1 MDGMANTSG
10 NLLDRSFDGCRQSRA
25 TDSRP
30 MTHVFH
36 RSLSGTM
43 PTVSHGEG
51 VYIYDTDG
59 REYLDGCGGAAVSC
73 LGHSDSRVKRAIT
86 EQLERIPFAHTG
98 YFTNCPVERLAEK
111 LADRAPGDLDRVFF
125 VSGGSEAIETALK
138 MARQYFVERGETGR
152 SRFITRRQSFH
163 GNTLGALAAGGNRWR
178 RAQFEPLLI
187 ETHRIEPCYEY
198 RGRRLEETP
207 EVYGLRVADELEKK
221 ILELGPDTVAAFIA
235 ETVMGATAGAVPPT
249 PGYFRRIREICDRY
263 GILLILDE
271 VMCGMGRTGTMFSC
285 EQDDV
290 VPDLLT
296 LAKGLGAGYQ
306 PIGAVMVADHV
317 FRAFVDGSGF
327 FQHSHT
333 YMGHPVAC
341 AAGNAVIDAIEEDD
355 LLANVC
361 ERGDEL
367 QASLGLKLSQHPH
380 VGDIRGRGL
389 LIGIELV
396 RDRGTKEP
404 FEPERKLPARIK
416 AAALD
421 EGLMVYP
428 MGGTIDGLS
437 GAHVLLAP
445 PYTIDAGHVEAIV
458 ERLSAALDTAL
469 AA

>member
-1 MDGMANTSG
+1 
-10 NLLDRSFDGCRQSRA
+10 
-25 TDSRP
+25 

-36 RSLSGTM
+36 RSLSGAL

-51 VYIYDTDG
+51 VYLYDTGG
-59 REYLDGCGGAAVSC
+59 RAYLDGCGGAAVSC
-73 LGHSDSRVKRAIT
+73 LGHSDGRVKQAIAD
-86 EQLERIPFAHTG
+86 QLRKVPFAHTG
-98 YFTNCPVERLAEK
+98 YFTNEAVEHLAEK
-111 LADRAPGDLDRVFF
+111 LAERAPGALDRVFF

-163 GNTLGALAAGGNRWR
+163 GNTLGALAAGGNCWR

-198 RGRRLEETP
+198 RGRKLEETP
-207 EVYGLRVADELEKK
+207 ESYGLRVADELESR
-221 ILELGPDTVAAFIA
+221 ILELGPETVAAFIA

-249 PGYFRRIREICDRY
+249 AGYFARVREICDRY

-317 FRAFVDGSGF
+317 FRAFADGSGF

-355 LLANVC
+355 LLANVR
-361 ERGDEL
+361 ERGEDL
-367 QASLGLKLSQHPH
+367 QAGLCTTLGQHPH

-389 LIGIELV
+389 LIGIEIV
-396 RDRGTKEP
+396 KDRGTKEP
-404 FEPERKLPARIK
+404 FETERKLPARIK

-428 MGGTIDGLS
+428 MGGTIDGVS

-445 PYTIDAGHVEAIV
+445 PYIVDGGHIEAIV
-458 ERLSAALDTAL
+458 DRLSTALDTAL

>member
-1 MDGMANTSG
+1 
-10 NLLDRSFDGCRQSRA
+10 
-25 TDSRP
+25 

-43 PTVSHGEG
+43 PTVSHGDG
-51 VYIYDTDG
+51 VYVYDTAG

-73 LGHSDSRVKRAIT
+73 LGHSDSRVKQAIA

-98 YFTNCPVERLAEK
+98 YFTNDSVERLAAK
-111 LADRAPGDLDRVFF
+111 LAERAPGALEWAFF
-125 VSGGSEAIETALK
+125 VSGGSEAIESALK

-152 SRFITRRQSFH
+152 SKFITRRQSFH

-198 RGRRLEETP
+198 RGRKLEETP
-207 EVYGLRVADELEKK
+207 EIYGLRVADELEKK
-221 ILELGPDTVAAFIA
+221 ILELGAETVAAFIA

-249 PGYFRRIREICDRY
+249 PGYFKRIREICDRY

-285 EQDDV
+285 EQDGV

-306 PIGAVMVADHV
+306 PIGAVMVADRV
-317 FRAFVDGSGF
+317 FRAIADGSGF

-355 LLANVC
+355 LLANVRT
-361 ERGDEL
+361 RGAEL
-367 QASLGLKLSQHPH
+367 QAGLGIALGQHPH

-389 LIGIELV
+389 MIGIEIV
-396 RDRGTKEP
+396 KDRGSKEP

-416 AAALD
+416 AAAMD

-445 PYTIDAGHVEAIV
+445 PYTIDSGHVEAIV
-458 ERLSAALDTAL
+458 DRLGKALDTAL

>member
-1 MDGMANTSG
+1 
-10 NLLDRSFDGCRQSRA
+10 
-25 TDSRP
+25 
-30 MTHVFH
+30 MTHMFH

-43 PTVSHGEG
+43 LTVSHGEG
-51 VYIYDTDG
+51 VYVYDTEG

-73 LGHSDSRVKRAIT
+73 LGHSDGRVKQAII
-86 EQLERIPFAHTG
+86 EQLGKIPFAHTS
-98 YFTNCPVERLAEK
+98 YFTNDAAERLAEK
-111 LADRAPGDLDRVFF
+111 LAQRAPGALDWVFF
-125 VSGGSEAIETALK
+125 VSGGSEAIESALK

-152 SRFITRRQSFH
+152 SKFITRRQSFH

-207 EVYGLRVADELEKK
+207 ETYGLRVADELEKS
-221 ILELGPDTVAAFIA
+221 ILELGPETVAAFIA

-249 PGYFRRIREICDRY
+249 TGYFKRIRDICDRY

-271 VMCGMGRTGTMFSC
+271 VMCGVGRTGTMFSC

-317 FRAFVDGSGF
+317 FRAFADGTGF

-355 LLANVC
+355 LLANVRR
-361 ERGDEL
+361 RGDEL
-367 QASLGLKLSQHPH
+367 RAGLNRKLGQHPH

-389 LIGIELV
+389 LIGIEIV
-396 RDRGTKEP
+396 KDRGTKEP
-404 FEPERKLPARIK
+404 FGTERKLPARIK

-428 MGGTIDGLS
+428 MGGTIDGVS
-437 GAHVLLAP
+437 GDHVLLAP
-445 PYTIDAGHVEAIV
+445 PYIIDGGHVEAIV
-458 ERLSAALDTAL
+458 ERLSTALDTAL
-469 AA
+469 DTARAA

>member
-1 MDGMANTSG
+1 
-10 NLLDRSFDGCRQSRA
+10 
-25 TDSRP
+25 
-30 MTHVFH
+30 MTHMFH

-43 PTVSHGEG
+43 LTVSHGEG
-51 VYIYDTDG
+51 VYVYDTEG

-73 LGHSDSRVKRAIT
+73 LGHSDGRVKQAII
-86 EQLERIPFAHTG
+86 EQLGKIPFAHTS
-98 YFTNCPVERLAEK
+98 YFTNDAAERLAEK
-111 LADRAPGDLDRVFF
+111 LAQRAPGALDWVFF
-125 VSGGSEAIETALK
+125 VSGGSEAIESALK
-138 MARQYFVERGETGR
+138 MARQYFVERGDTGR
-152 SRFITRRQSFH
+152 SKFITRRQSFH

-207 EVYGLRVADELEKK
+207 ETYGLRVADELEKS
-221 ILELGPDTVAAFIA
+221 ILELGPETVAAFIA

-249 PGYFRRIREICDRY
+249 TGYFKRIRDICDRY

-271 VMCGMGRTGTMFSC
+271 VMCGVGRTGTMFSC

-317 FRAFVDGSGF
+317 FRAFADGTGF

-355 LLANVC
+355 LLANVRR
-361 ERGDEL
+361 RGDEL
-367 QASLGLKLSQHPH
+367 RAGLNRKLGQHPH

-389 LIGIELV
+389 LIGIEIV
-396 RDRGTKEP
+396 KDRGTKEP
-404 FEPERKLPARIK
+404 FGTERKLPARIK

-428 MGGTIDGLS
+428 MGGTIDGVS
-437 GAHVLLAP
+437 GDHVLLAP
-445 PYTIDAGHVEAIV
+445 PYIIDGGHVEAIV
-458 ERLSAALDTAL
+458 ERLSTALDTALDTAL

>member
-1 MDGMANTSG
+1 
-10 NLLDRSFDGCRQSRA
+10 
-25 TDSRP
+25 
-30 MTHVFH
+30 MTHMFH

-43 PTVSHGEG
+43 LTVSHGEG
-51 VYIYDTDG
+51 VYVYDTEG

-73 LGHSDSRVKRAIT
+73 LGHSDGRVKQAII
-86 EQLERIPFAHTG
+86 EQLGKIPFAHTS
-98 YFTNCPVERLAEK
+98 YFTNDAAERLAEK
-111 LADRAPGDLDRVFF
+111 LAQRAPGALDWVFF
-125 VSGGSEAIETALK
+125 VSGGSEAIESALK

-152 SRFITRRQSFH
+152 SKFITRRQSFH

-207 EVYGLRVADELEKK
+207 ETYGLRVADELEKS
-221 ILELGPDTVAAFIA
+221 ILELGPETVAAFIA

-249 PGYFRRIREICDRY
+249 TGYFKRIRDICDRY

-271 VMCGMGRTGTMFSC
+271 VMCGVGRTGTMFSC

-317 FRAFVDGSGF
+317 FRAFADGTGF

-355 LLANVC
+355 LLANVRR
-361 ERGDEL
+361 RGDEL
-367 QASLGLKLSQHPH
+367 RAGLNRKLGQHPH

-389 LIGIELV
+389 LIGIEIV
-396 RDRGTKEP
+396 KDRGTKEP
-404 FEPERKLPARIK
+404 FGTERKLPARIK

-428 MGGTIDGLS
+428 MGGTIDGVS
-437 GAHVLLAP
+437 GDHVLLAP
-445 PYTIDAGHVEAIV
+445 PYIIDGGHVEAIV
-458 ERLSAALDTAL
+458 ERLSTALDTALDTAL

>member
-1 MDGMANTSG
+1 
-10 NLLDRSFDGCRQSRA
+10 
-25 TDSRP
+25 

-36 RSLSGTM
+36 RSPSGAM
-43 PTVSHGEG
+43 PTVSHGDG
-51 VYIYDTDG
+51 VYVYDTAG

-73 LGHSDSRVKRAIT
+73 LGHSDSRVKQAIAD
-86 EQLERIPFAHTG
+86 QLEKIPFAHTG
-98 YFTNCPVERLAEK
+98 YFTNDSVERLAEK
-111 LADRAPGDLDRVFF
+111 LAERAPGTLDWAFF
-125 VSGGSEAIETALK
+125 VSGGSEAIESALK

-152 SRFITRRQSFH
+152 SKFITRRQSFH

-198 RGRRLEETP
+198 RGRKLEETP
-207 EVYGLRVADELEKK
+207 EVYGLRVADELENK

-249 PGYFRRIREICDRY
+249 PGYFKRIREICDRY
-263 GILLILDE
+263 GVLLILDE

-285 EQDDV
+285 EQDEV
-290 VPDLLT
+290 VPDLMT

-317 FRAFVDGSGF
+317 FRAIADGSGF
-327 FQHSHT
+327 FRHSHT

-355 LLANVC
+355 LLANVRT
-361 ERGDEL
+361 RGDEL
-367 QASLGLKLSQHPH
+367 QAGLGITLGQHPH

-389 LIGIELV
+389 MIGVEIV
-396 RDRGTKEP
+396 KDRGSKEP

-416 AAALD
+416 AAAMD

-428 MGGTIDGLS
+428 MGGTIDGVS

-445 PYTIDAGHVEAIV
+445 PYTIDSGHVEAIV
-458 ERLSAALDTAL
+458 DRLGKALDTAL

>member
-1 MDGMANTSG
+1 
-10 NLLDRSFDGCRQSRA
+10 
-25 TDSRP
+25 

-43 PTVSHGEG
+43 PTVSHGDG
-51 VYIYDTDG
+51 VYVYDSAG
-59 REYLDGCGGAAVSC
+59 RKYLDGCGGAAVSC
-73 LGHSDSRVKRAIT
+73 LGHSDRRVKQAIT
-86 EQLERIPFAHTG
+86 EQLGKIPFAHTG
-98 YFTNCPVERLAEK
+98 YFTNESAERLAEK
-111 LADRAPGDLDRVFF
+111 LAERAPGALDWVFF
-125 VSGGSEAIETALK
+125 VSGGSEAIESALK
-138 MARQYFVERGETGR
+138 MARQYFVERGESGR

-163 GNTLGALAAGGNRWR
+163 GNTLGALAASGNRWR

-198 RGRRLEETP
+198 RGRGIEETP
-207 EVYGLRVADELEKK
+207 GVYGFRVADELEKK
-221 ILELGPDTVAAFIA
+221 ILELGAETVAAFVA

-249 PGYFRRIREICDRY
+249 PGYFKRIREICDRY

-285 EQDDV
+285 EQDDI

-317 FRAFVDGSGF
+317 LRTFAEGSGF

-355 LLANVC
+355 LLANV
-361 ERGDEL
+361 RGRGREL
-367 QASLGLKLSQHPH
+367 QAGLGIELGQHPH

-389 LIGIELV
+389 LIGIEIV
-396 RDRGTKEP
+396 KDRSTKEP
-404 FEPERKLPARIK
+404 FETERKLPGRIK
-416 AAALD
+416 AAAMA

-445 PYTIDAGHVEAIV
+445 PYIIDGSHVEAIV
-458 ERLSAALDTAL
+458 DRLSKALDTAL
-469 AA
+469 AV

>member
-1 MDGMANTSG
+1 
-10 NLLDRSFDGCRQSRA
+10 
-25 TDSRP
+25 
-30 MTHVFH
+30 MTHVLH
-36 RSLSGTM
+36 RSLSGSM

-51 VYIYDTDG
+51 VYVYDTGG

-73 LGHSDSRVKRAIT
+73 LGHSDGRVKRAIT
-86 EQLERIPFAHTG
+86 EQLDRIPFAHTG
-98 YFTNCPVERLAEK
+98 YFTNDPVERLAEK
-111 LADRAPGDLDRVFF
+111 LAERAPGALDWAFF
-125 VSGGSEAIETALK
+125 VSGGSEAIESALK

-152 SRFITRRQSFH
+152 ARFITRRQSFH

-198 RGRRLEETP
+198 RGRWLEETP
-207 EVYGLRVADELEKK
+207 ELYGLRIADELENK

-249 PGYFRRIREICDRY
+249 AGYFRRIREICDRY

-317 FRAFVDGSGF
+317 MRAFAEGSGF

-355 LLANVC
+355 LLANVR
-361 ERGDEL
+361 ERGEEL
-367 QASLGLKLSQHPH
+367 QAGLRTTLGQHPH

-389 LIGIELV
+389 LIGIEIV

-404 FEPERKLPARIK
+404 FETERKLPARIK
-416 AAALD
+416 AAALE

-428 MGGTIDGLS
+428 MGGTIDGIA
-437 GAHVLLAP
+437 GVHVLLAP
-445 PYTIDAGHVEAIV
+445 PYIIDRGHVETIV

>member
-1 MDGMANTSG
+1 
-10 NLLDRSFDGCRQSRA
+10 
-25 TDSRP
+25 
-30 MTHVFH
+30 MTHMFH

-43 PTVSHGEG
+43 LTVSHGEG
-51 VYIYDTDG
+51 VYVYDTEG

-73 LGHSDSRVKRAIT
+73 LGHSDGQVKQAII
-86 EQLERIPFAHTG
+86 EQLGKIPFAHTS
-98 YFTNCPVERLAEK
+98 YFTNDAAERLAEK
-111 LADRAPGDLDRVFF
+111 LAQRAPGALDWVFF
-125 VSGGSEAIETALK
+125 VSGGSEAIESALK

-152 SRFITRRQSFH
+152 SKFITRRQSFH

-207 EVYGLRVADELEKK
+207 ETYGLRVADELEKS
-221 ILELGPDTVAAFIA
+221 ILELGPETVAAFIA

-249 PGYFRRIREICDRY
+249 TGYFKRIRDICDRY

-271 VMCGMGRTGTMFSC
+271 VMCGVGRTGTMFSC

-317 FRAFVDGSGF
+317 FRAFADGTGF

-341 AAGNAVIDAIEEDD
+341 AAGNAVIDAIEEED
-355 LLANVC
+355 LLANVRR
-361 ERGDEL
+361 RGDEL
-367 QASLGLKLSQHPH
+367 RAGLNRKLGQHPH

-389 LIGIELV
+389 LIGIEIV
-396 RDRGTKEP
+396 KDRGTKEP
-404 FEPERKLPARIK
+404 FGTERKLPARIK

-428 MGGTIDGLS
+428 MGGTIDGVS
-437 GAHVLLAP
+437 GDHVLLAP
-445 PYTIDAGHVEAIV
+445 PYIIDGGHVEAIV
-458 ERLSAALDTAL
+458 ERLSTALDTAL
-469 AA
+469 DTARAA

>member
-1 MDGMANTSG
+1 
-10 NLLDRSFDGCRQSRA
+10 
-25 TDSRP
+25 

-36 RSLSGTM
+36 RSPSGAM
-43 PTVSHGEG
+43 PTVSHGDG
-51 VYIYDTDG
+51 VYVYDTAG

-73 LGHSDSRVKRAIT
+73 LGHSDSRVKQAIAD
-86 EQLERIPFAHTG
+86 QLEKIPFAHTG
-98 YFTNCPVERLAEK
+98 YFTNDSVERLAEK
-111 LADRAPGDLDRVFF
+111 LAERAPGTLDWAFF
-125 VSGGSEAIETALK
+125 VSGGSEAIESALK

-152 SRFITRRQSFH
+152 SKFITRRQSFH

-198 RGRRLEETP
+198 RGRKLEETP
-207 EVYGLRVADELEKK
+207 EVYGLRVADELENK

-249 PGYFRRIREICDRY
+249 PGYFKRIREICDCY
-263 GILLILDE
+263 GVLLILDE

-285 EQDDV
+285 EQDEV
-290 VPDLLT
+290 VPDLMT

-317 FRAFVDGSGF
+317 FRAIADGSGF
-327 FQHSHT
+327 FRHSHT

-355 LLANVC
+355 LLANVR
-361 ERGDEL
+361 ERGEEM
-367 QASLGLKLSQHPH
+367 QAGLGITLGQHPH

-389 LIGIELV
+389 MIGVEIV
-396 RDRGTKEP
+396 KDRGSKEP

-416 AAALD
+416 AAAMD

-445 PYTIDAGHVEAIV
+445 PYTIDSGHVEAIV
-458 ERLSAALDTAL
+458 DRLGKALDTAL

>member
-1 MDGMANTSG
+1 
-10 NLLDRSFDGCRQSRA
+10 
-25 TDSRP
+25 

-43 PTVSHGEG
+43 PTVSHGDG
-51 VYIYDTDG
+51 VYVYDSAG
-59 REYLDGCGGAAVSC
+59 RKYLDGCGGAAVSC
-73 LGHSDSRVKRAIT
+73 LGHSDRRVKQAIT
-86 EQLERIPFAHTG
+86 EQLGKIPFAHTG
-98 YFTNCPVERLAEK
+98 YFTNESAERLAEK
-111 LADRAPGDLDRVFF
+111 LAERAPGALDWVFF
-125 VSGGSEAIETALK
+125 VSGGSEAIESALK
-138 MARQYFVERGETGR
+138 MARQYFVERGESGR

-198 RGRRLEETP
+198 RGRGIEETP
-207 EVYGLRVADELEKK
+207 DVYGFRVADELEKK
-221 ILELGPDTVAAFIA
+221 ILELGAEKVAAFVA

-249 PGYFRRIREICDRY
+249 PGYFKRIREICDRY

-285 EQDDV
+285 EQDDI

-317 FRAFVDGSGF
+317 LRTFAEGSGF

-355 LLANVC
+355 LLANV
-361 ERGDEL
+361 RGRGREL
-367 QASLGLKLSQHPH
+367 QAALGIEFGQHPH

-389 LIGIELV
+389 LIGIEIV
-396 RDRGTKEP
+396 KDRSTKEP
-404 FEPERKLPARIK
+404 FETERKLPGRIK
-416 AAALD
+416 AAAMA

-445 PYTIDAGHVEAIV
+445 PYIIDGSHVEAIV
-458 ERLSAALDTAL
+458 DRLSKALDTAL
-469 AA
+469 AV

>member
-1 MDGMANTSG
+1 MS
-10 NLLDRSFDGCRQSRA
+10 
-25 TDSRP
+25 
-30 MTHVFH
+30 HVFH
-36 RSLSGTM
+36 RSPYDTM
-43 PTVSHGEG
+43 PTVSHGDG
-51 VYIYDTDG
+51 VYVYDTDG
-59 REYLDGCGGAAVSC
+59 RKYLDGCGGAAVSC

-86 EQLERIPFAHTG
+86 EQLEKIPFVHTG
-98 YFTNCPVERLAEK
+98 YFTNDPVERLAEK
-111 LADRAPGDLDRVFF
+111 LAERAPGSLDRTFF
-125 VSGGSEAIETALK
+125 VSGGSEAIESALK

-152 SRFITRRQSFH
+152 SKFITRRQSFH

-207 EVYGLRVADELEKK
+207 EIYGLRVADELENK

-249 PGYFRRIREICDRY
+249 PGYFGRIREICDRY

-285 EQDDV
+285 EQDEV

-317 FRAFVDGSGF
+317 FRAIADGSGF

-333 YMGHPVAC
+333 YMGHPVSC
-341 AAGNAVIDAIEEDD
+341 AAANAVIDAIEEDD
-355 LLANVC
+355 LLANVR
-361 ERGDEL
+361 ERGDDL
-367 QASLGLKLSQHPH
+367 QAGLRVRLGQHPH

-389 LIGIELV
+389 LIGIEIV

-416 AAALD
+416 AAAMA

-445 PYTIDAGHVEAIV
+445 PYTIDTGHVEAIV
-458 ERLSAALDTAL
+458 DRLSAALDTAL

>member
-1 MDGMANTSG
+1 
-10 NLLDRSFDGCRQSRA
+10 
-25 TDSRP
+25 

-36 RSLSGTM
+36 RSLSGTT
-43 PTVSHGEG
+43 PTVSHGDG
-51 VYIYDTDG
+51 VYVYDTAG
-59 REYLDGCGGAAVSC
+59 RQYLDGCGGTAVSC
-73 LGHSDSRVKRAIT
+73 LGHSDSRVKQAIAD
-86 EQLERIPFAHTG
+86 QLEKIPFAHTG
-98 YFTNCPVERLAEK
+98 YFTNDPVECLAAKLAE
-111 LADRAPGDLDRVFF
+111 RAPGALDWAFF
-125 VSGGSEAIETALK
+125 VSGGSEAIESALK
-138 MARQYFVERGETGR
+138 MARQYFVERGETRR
-152 SRFITRRQSFH
+152 SKFITRRQSFH

-178 RAQFEPLLI
+178 RANFEPLLI

-198 RGRRLEETP
+198 RGRRSEETP
-207 EVYGLRVADELEKK
+207 EVYGLRVADELENK

-249 PGYFRRIREICDRY
+249 PGYFKRIREICDRY
-263 GILLILDE
+263 GVLLILDE

-285 EQDDV
+285 EQDEV

-306 PIGAVMVADHV
+306 PIGAVMVAEHV
-317 FRAFVDGSGF
+317 FRTFADGSGL

-341 AAGNAVIDAIEEDD
+341 AAGNAVIDAIEEDH
-355 LLANVC
+355 LLANVRT
-361 ERGDEL
+361 RGDEL
-367 QASLGLKLSQHPH
+367 QALLGIILGQHPH

-389 LIGIELV
+389 MIGVEIV
-396 RDRGTKEP
+396 KDRGSKEP
-404 FEPERKLPARIK
+404 FEPERKLPASIK
-416 AAALD
+416 TAAMD

-445 PYTIDAGHVEAIV
+445 PYTINGGHVEAIV
-458 ERLSAALDTAL
+458 DRLGKALDTAL

>member
-1 MDGMANTSG
+1 
-10 NLLDRSFDGCRQSRA
+10 
-25 TDSRP
+25 

-36 RSLSGTM
+36 RSPSGTM
-43 PTVSHGEG
+43 PTVSHGDG
-51 VYIYDTDG
+51 VYVYDTAG

-73 LGHSDSRVKRAIT
+73 LGHSDSRVKQAIAD
-86 EQLERIPFAHTG
+86 QLEKIPFAHTG
-98 YFTNCPVERLAEK
+98 YFTNDSVERLAAK
-111 LADRAPGDLDRVFF
+111 LAERAPGALDWAFF
-125 VSGGSEAIETALK
+125 VSGGSEAIESALK

-152 SRFITRRQSFH
+152 SKFITRRQSFH

-207 EVYGLRVADELEKK
+207 ETYGLRVADELEKS
-221 ILELGPDTVAAFIA
+221 ILELGPETVAGFIA

-249 PGYFRRIREICDRY
+249 TGYFKRIRDICDRY

-271 VMCGMGRTGTMFSC
+271 VMCGVGRTGTMFSC

-317 FRAFVDGSGF
+317 FRAFADGTGF

-355 LLANVC
+355 LLANVRR
-361 ERGDEL
+361 RGDEL
-367 QASLGLKLSQHPH
+367 RAGLNRKLGQHPH

-389 LIGIELV
+389 LIGIEIV
-396 RDRGTKEP
+396 KDRGTKEP
-404 FEPERKLPARIK
+404 FGTERKLPERIK

-428 MGGTIDGLS
+428 MGGTIDGVS
-437 GAHVLLAP
+437 GDHVLLAP
-445 PYTIDAGHVEAIV
+445 PYIIDGGHVEAIV
-458 ERLSAALDTAL
+458 ERLSTALDTALDTAL

>member
-1 MDGMANTSG
+1 
-10 NLLDRSFDGCRQSRA
+10 
-25 TDSRP
+25 

-36 RSLSGTM
+36 RTLDGTM

-51 VYIYDTDG
+51 VYIYDTEG
-59 REYLDGCGGAAVSC
+59 REYLDACGGAAVSC
-73 LGHSDSRVKRAIT
+73 LGHSDARVKQAIV
-86 EQLERIPFAHTG
+86 EQLEKIPFAHTG
-98 YFTNCPVERLAEK
+98 YFTNDSAERLAQK
-111 LADRAPGDLDRVFF
+111 LAERAPGDLDRAFF
-125 VSGGSEAIETALK
+125 VSGGSEAIESALK
-138 MARQYFVERGETGR
+138 MARQYFVERGETAR
-152 SRFITRRQSFH
+152 SKFITRRQSFH

-198 RGRRLEETP
+198 RGRRAGETA
-207 EVYGLRVADELEKK
+207 EAYGLRVADELERK
-221 ILELGPDTVAAFIA
+221 ILELGPDTVAAFVA
-235 ETVMGATAGAVPPT
+235 ETVMGATAGAVPPV

-271 VMCGMGRTGTMFSC
+271 VMCGMGRTGTLYSC
-285 EQDDV
+285 EQDGV

-317 FRAFVDGSGF
+317 FRAFAEGSGF

-341 AAGNAVIDAIEEDD
+341 AAGNAVIDAIEADD

-361 ERGDEL
+361 TRGAEL
-367 QASLGLKLSQHPH
+367 QASLGRALGQHPH

-389 LIGIELV
+389 LIGIEIV
-396 RDRGTKEP
+396 EDRDTGAP
-404 FEPERKLPARIK
+404 FARERNVPARIK
-416 AAALD
+416 AAALA

-428 MGGTIDGLS
+428 MGGTIDGAS

-445 PYTIDAGHVEAIV
+445 PYTIDAGHVDAIV
-458 ERLSAALDTAL
+458 GRLAGALASAL

>member
-1 MDGMANTSG
+1 
-10 NLLDRSFDGCRQSRA
+10 
-25 TDSRP
+25 

-36 RSLSGTM
+36 RSPSGAM
-43 PTVSHGEG
+43 PTVSHGDG
-51 VYIYDTDG
+51 VYVYDTAG

-73 LGHSDSRVKRAIT
+73 LGHSDSRVKQAIAD
-86 EQLERIPFAHTG
+86 QLEKIPFAHTG
-98 YFTNCPVERLAEK
+98 YFTNDSVERLAEK
-111 LADRAPGDLDRVFF
+111 LAERAPGTLDWAFF
-125 VSGGSEAIETALK
+125 VSGGSEAIESALK

-152 SRFITRRQSFH
+152 TKFITRRQSFH

-198 RGRRLEETP
+198 RGRKLEETP
-207 EVYGLRVADELEKK
+207 EVYGLRVADELENK

-249 PGYFRRIREICDRY
+249 PGYFKRIREICDRY
-263 GILLILDE
+263 GVLLILDE

-285 EQDDV
+285 EQDEV
-290 VPDLLT
+290 VPDLMT

-317 FRAFVDGSGF
+317 FRAIADGSGF
-327 FQHSHT
+327 FRHSHT

-355 LLANVC
+355 LLANVRT
-361 ERGDEL
+361 RGDEL
-367 QASLGLKLSQHPH
+367 QAGLGITLGQHPH

-389 LIGIELV
+389 MIGVEIV
-396 RDRGTKEP
+396 KDRGSKEP

-416 AAALD
+416 AAAMD

-445 PYTIDAGHVEAIV
+445 PYTIDSGHVEAIV
-458 ERLSAALDTAL
+458 DRLGRALDTAL

>member
-1 MDGMANTSG
+1 
-10 NLLDRSFDGCRQSRA
+10 
-25 TDSRP
+25 

-36 RSLSGTM
+36 RSLSGSM

-51 VYIYDTDG
+51 VYVYDTGG

-73 LGHSDSRVKRAIT
+73 LGHSDGRVKRAIAG
-86 EQLERIPFAHTG
+86 QLERIPFAHTG
-98 YFTNCPVERLAEK
+98 YFTNDPVERLAEK
-111 LADRAPGDLDRVFF
+111 LAERAPGALDWAFF
-125 VSGGSEAIETALK
+125 VCGGSEAIESALK

-152 SRFITRRQSFH
+152 TRFITRRQSFH

-198 RGRRLEETP
+198 RGRGLEETP
-207 EVYGLRVADELEKK
+207 EMYGLRVADELENK

-249 PGYFRRIREICDRY
+249 AGYFKRVREICDRY

-285 EQDDV
+285 EQDDA

-317 FRAFVDGSGF
+317 MRAFADGSGF

-355 LLANVC
+355 LLANVR
-361 ERGDEL
+361 ERGGEL
-367 QASLGLKLSQHPH
+367 QAGLRTRLGQHPH

-389 LIGIELV
+389 LIGIEIV
-396 RDRGTKEP
+396 KDRGTKEP
-404 FEPERKLPARIK
+404 FETGRKLPARIK
-416 AAALD
+416 SAALE

-428 MGGTIDGLS
+428 MGGTIDGVS

-445 PYTIDAGHVEAIV
+445 PYIIDGGHIEAIV
-458 ERLSAALDTAL
+458 DRLSTALDTAL

>member
-1 MDGMANTSG
+1 
-10 NLLDRSFDGCRQSRA
+10 
-25 TDSRP
+25 
-30 MTHVFH
+30 MTHMFH

-43 PTVSHGEG
+43 LTVSHGEG
-51 VYIYDTDG
+51 VYVYDTEG

-73 LGHSDSRVKRAIT
+73 LGHSDGRVKQAII
-86 EQLERIPFAHTG
+86 EQLGKIPFAHTS
-98 YFTNCPVERLAEK
+98 YFTNDAAERLAEK
-111 LADRAPGDLDRVFF
+111 LAQRAPGALDWVFF
-125 VSGGSEAIETALK
+125 VSGGSEAIESALK
-138 MARQYFVERGETGR
+138 MARQYFVERGDTGR
-152 SRFITRRQSFH
+152 SKFITRRQSFH

-207 EVYGLRVADELEKK
+207 ETYGLRVADELEKS
-221 ILELGPDTVAAFIA
+221 ILELGPETVAAFIA

-249 PGYFRRIREICDRY
+249 TGYFKRIRDICDRY

-271 VMCGMGRTGTMFSC
+271 VMYGVGRTGTMFSC

-317 FRAFVDGSGF
+317 FRAFADGTGF

-355 LLANVC
+355 LLANARR
-361 ERGDEL
+361 RGDEL
-367 QASLGLKLSQHPH
+367 RAGLNRKLGQHPH

-389 LIGIELV
+389 LIGIEIV
-396 RDRGTKEP
+396 KDRGTKEP
-404 FEPERKLPARIK
+404 FGTERKLPARIK

-428 MGGTIDGLS
+428 MGGTIDGVS
-437 GAHVLLAP
+437 GDHVLLAP
-445 PYTIDAGHVEAIV
+445 PYIIDGGHVEAIV
-458 ERLSAALDTAL
+458 ERLSTALDTALDTAL

>member
-1 MDGMANTSG
+1 
-10 NLLDRSFDGCRQSRA
+10 
-25 TDSRP
+25 

-36 RSLSGTM
+36 RSPSGAM
-43 PTVSHGEG
+43 PTVSHGDG
-51 VYIYDTDG
+51 VYVYDTAG

-73 LGHSDSRVKRAIT
+73 LGHSDSRVKQAIAD
-86 EQLERIPFAHTG
+86 QLEKIPFAHTG
-98 YFTNCPVERLAEK
+98 YFTNDSVERLAEK
-111 LADRAPGDLDRVFF
+111 LAERAPGTLDWAFF
-125 VSGGSEAIETALK
+125 VSGGSEAIESALK

-152 SRFITRRQSFH
+152 SKFITRRQSFH

-198 RGRRLEETP
+198 RGRKLEETP
-207 EVYGLRVADELEKK
+207 EVYGLRVADELENK

-249 PGYFRRIREICDRY
+249 PGYFKRIREICDRY
-263 GILLILDE
+263 GVLLILDE

-285 EQDDV
+285 EQDEV
-290 VPDLLT
+290 VPDLMT

-317 FRAFVDGSGF
+317 FRAIADGSGF
-327 FQHSHT
+327 FRHSHT

-355 LLANVC
+355 LLANVRT
-361 ERGDEL
+361 RGDEL
-367 QASLGLKLSQHPH
+367 QAGLGITLGQHPH

-389 LIGIELV
+389 MIGVEIV
-396 RDRGTKEP
+396 KDRGSKEP

-416 AAALD
+416 AAAMD

-445 PYTIDAGHVEAIV
+445 PYTIDSGHVEAIV
-458 ERLSAALDTAL
+458 DRLGKALDTAL

>member
-1 MDGMANTSG
+1 
-10 NLLDRSFDGCRQSRA
+10 
-25 TDSRP
+25 

-36 RSLSGTM
+36 RSPSGAM
-43 PTVSHGEG
+43 PTVSHGDG
-51 VYIYDTDG
+51 VYVYDTAG

-73 LGHSDSRVKRAIT
+73 LGHSDSRVKQAIAD
-86 EQLERIPFAHTG
+86 QLEKIPFAHTG
-98 YFTNCPVERLAEK
+98 YFTNDSVERLAEK
-111 LADRAPGDLDRVFF
+111 LAERAPGTLDWAFF
-125 VSGGSEAIETALK
+125 VSGGSEAIESALK

-152 SRFITRRQSFH
+152 SKFITRRQSFH

-198 RGRRLEETP
+198 RGRKLEETP
-207 EVYGLRVADELEKK
+207 EVYGLRVADELENK

-249 PGYFRRIREICDRY
+249 PGYFKRIREICDRY
-263 GILLILDE
+263 GVLLILDE

-285 EQDDV
+285 EQDGV
-290 VPDLLT
+290 VPDLMT

-317 FRAFVDGSGF
+317 FRAIADGSGF
-327 FQHSHT
+327 FRHSHT

-355 LLANVC
+355 LLANVRT
-361 ERGDEL
+361 RGDEL
-367 QASLGLKLSQHPH
+367 QAGLGITLGQHPH

-389 LIGIELV
+389 MIGVEIV
-396 RDRGTKEP
+396 RDRGSKEP

-416 AAALD
+416 AAAMD

-445 PYTIDAGHVEAIV
+445 PYTIDSGHVEAIV
-458 ERLSAALDTAL
+458 DRLGKALDTAL

>member
-1 MDGMANTSG
+1 
-10 NLLDRSFDGCRQSRA
+10 
-25 TDSRP
+25 

-36 RSLSGTM
+36 RSPSGTM
-43 PTVSHGEG
+43 PTVSHGDG
-51 VYIYDTDG
+51 VYVYDTAG

-73 LGHSDSRVKRAIT
+73 LGHSDSRVKQAIAD
-86 EQLERIPFAHTG
+86 QLEKIPFAHTG
-98 YFTNCPVERLAEK
+98 YFTNDSVERLAEK
-111 LADRAPGDLDRVFF
+111 LAERAPGTLDWAFF
-125 VSGGSEAIETALK
+125 VSGGSEAIESALK

-152 SRFITRRQSFH
+152 SKFITRRQSFH

-198 RGRRLEETP
+198 RGRKLEETP
-207 EVYGLRVADELEKK
+207 EVYGLRVADELENK
-221 ILELGPDTVAAFIA
+221 ILELGSDTVAAFIA

-249 PGYFRRIREICDRY
+249 PGYFKRIREICDRY
-263 GILLILDE
+263 GVLLILDE

-285 EQDDV
+285 EQDGV
-290 VPDLLT
+290 VPDLMT

-306 PIGAVMVADHV
+306 PIGAVMVADRV
-317 FRAFVDGSGF
+317 FRAIADGSGF

-355 LLANVC
+355 LLANVRT
-361 ERGDEL
+361 RGEEL
-367 QASLGLKLSQHPH
+367 QAGLGITLGQHPH

-389 LIGIELV
+389 MIGVEIV
-396 RDRGTKEP
+396 KDRGTKEP

-416 AAALD
+416 AAAMD

-445 PYTIDAGHVEAIV
+445 PYTIDSGHVEAIV
-458 ERLSAALDTAL
+458 DRLGKALDTAL

>member
-1 MDGMANTSG
+1 
-10 NLLDRSFDGCRQSRA
+10 
-25 TDSRP
+25 

-36 RSLSGTM
+36 RLPSGAM
-43 PTVSHGEG
+43 PTVSHGDG
-51 VYIYDTDG
+51 VYVYDTAG

-73 LGHSDSRVKRAIT
+73 LGHSDSRVKQAIAD
-86 EQLERIPFAHTG
+86 QLEKIPFAHTG
-98 YFTNCPVERLAEK
+98 YFTNDSVERLAEK
-111 LADRAPGDLDRVFF
+111 LAERAPGTLDWAFF
-125 VSGGSEAIETALK
+125 VSGGSEAIESALK

-152 SRFITRRQSFH
+152 SKFITRRQSFH

-198 RGRRLEETP
+198 RGRRSEETP
-207 EVYGLRVADELEKK
+207 EIYGLRVADELENK

-249 PGYFRRIREICDRY
+249 PGYFKRIREICDRY
-263 GILLILDE
+263 GVLLILDE

-285 EQDDV
+285 EQDGV
-290 VPDLLT
+290 VPDLMT

-317 FRAFVDGSGF
+317 FRAIADGSGF
-327 FQHSHT
+327 FRHSHT

-355 LLANVC
+355 LLANVRT
-361 ERGDEL
+361 RGDEL
-367 QASLGLKLSQHPH
+367 QAGLGITLGQHPH

-389 LIGIELV
+389 MIGVEIV
-396 RDRGTKEP
+396 KDRGSKEP

-416 AAALD
+416 AAAMD

-445 PYTIDAGHVEAIV
+445 PYTIDSGHVEAIV
-458 ERLSAALDTAL
+458 DRLGKALDTAL

>member
-1 MDGMANTSG
+1 
-10 NLLDRSFDGCRQSRA
+10 
-25 TDSRP
+25 

-36 RSLSGTM
+36 RSPSGAM
-43 PTVSHGEG
+43 PTVSHGDG
-51 VYIYDTDG
+51 VYVYDTAG

-73 LGHSDSRVKRAIT
+73 LGHSDSRVKQAIAD
-86 EQLERIPFAHTG
+86 QLEKIPFAHTG
-98 YFTNCPVERLAEK
+98 YFTNDSVERLAEK
-111 LADRAPGDLDRVFF
+111 LAERAPGALDWAFF
-125 VSGGSEAIETALK
+125 VSGGSEAIESALK

-152 SRFITRRQSFH
+152 SKFITRRQSFH

-198 RGRRLEETP
+198 RGRKLEETP
-207 EVYGLRVADELEKK
+207 EVYGLRVADELENK

-249 PGYFRRIREICDRY
+249 PGYFKRIREICDRY
-263 GILLILDE
+263 GVLLILDE

-285 EQDDV
+285 EQDGV
-290 VPDLLT
+290 VPDLMT

-306 PIGAVMVADHV
+306 PIGAVMVADRV
-317 FRAFVDGSGF
+317 FRAIADGSGF
-327 FQHSHT
+327 FRHSHT

-355 LLANVC
+355 LLANVRT
-361 ERGDEL
+361 RGDEL
-367 QASLGLKLSQHPH
+367 QAGLGITLGQHPH

-389 LIGIELV
+389 MIGVEIV
-396 RDRGTKEP
+396 KDRGSKEP

-416 AAALD
+416 AAAMD

-445 PYTIDAGHVEAIV
+445 PYTIDSGHVEAIV
-458 ERLSAALDTAL
+458 DRLGKALDTAL

>member
-1 MDGMANTSG
+1 
-10 NLLDRSFDGCRQSRA
+10 
-25 TDSRP
+25 

-43 PTVSHGEG
+43 PTVSHGDG
-51 VYIYDTDG
+51 VYVYDSAG
-59 REYLDGCGGAAVSC
+59 RKYLDGCGGAAVSC
-73 LGHSDSRVKRAIT
+73 LGHSDRRVKQAIT
-86 EQLERIPFAHTG
+86 EQLGKIPFAHTG
-98 YFTNCPVERLAEK
+98 YFTNESAERLAEK
-111 LADRAPGDLDRVFF
+111 LAERAPGALDWVFF
-125 VSGGSEAIETALK
+125 VSGGSEAIESALK
-138 MARQYFVERGETGR
+138 MARQYFVERGESAR

-198 RGRRLEETP
+198 RGRGIEETP
-207 EVYGLRVADELEKK
+207 DVYGFRVADELEKK
-221 ILELGPDTVAAFIA
+221 ILELGAEKVAAFVA

-249 PGYFRRIREICDRY
+249 PGYFKRIREICDRY

-285 EQDDV
+285 EQDDI

-317 FRAFVDGSGF
+317 LRTFAEGSGF

-355 LLANVC
+355 LLANV
-361 ERGDEL
+361 RGRGREL
-367 QASLGLKLSQHPH
+367 QAALGIEFGQHPH

-389 LIGIELV
+389 LIGIEIV
-396 RDRGTKEP
+396 KDRSTKEP
-404 FEPERKLPARIK
+404 FETERKLPGRIK
-416 AAALD
+416 AAAMA

-445 PYTIDAGHVEAIV
+445 PYIIDGSHVEAIV
-458 ERLSAALDTAL
+458 DRLSKALDTAL
-469 AA
+469 AV